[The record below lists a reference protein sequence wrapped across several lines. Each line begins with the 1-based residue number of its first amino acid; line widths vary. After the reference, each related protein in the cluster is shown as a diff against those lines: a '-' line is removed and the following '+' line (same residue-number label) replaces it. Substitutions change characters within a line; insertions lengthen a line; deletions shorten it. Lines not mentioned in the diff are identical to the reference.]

1 MGARE
6 RGYQAADIP
15 RKARPHIPLNAS
27 TLDGSNA
34 DISACSREFSFCVI
48 GVLQPSLSI
57 RRWWS
62 SPKGAADCG
71 LFAARRP
78 VCDQGTLHRVPARC
92 RGEARLAQSR
102 SRSSRGRNA
111 RRVGGSI
118 SKRGN
123 VLSRLW
129 PCFRAGHDNSLAFR
143 FGHDVGVAAM
153 PCLGLTLW
161 LLRDIGR
168 AISLVGD
175 GEAGITALAHVG
187 TRAWRTLHAARS
199 R

>member
-1 MGARE
+1 MPISVRAAANSAFASSAYCSLVYPYAVGGRHR
-6 RGYQAADIP
+6 RGLPTAASLP
-15 RKARPHIPLNAS
+15 RGDLSAIRVHS
-27 TLDGSNA
+27 TAFLRDVEA
-34 DISACSREFSFCVI
+34 KPD
-48 GVLQPSLSI
+48 
-57 RRWWS
+57 
-62 SPKGAADCG
+62 SPKAVVAHRAAG
-71 LFAARRP
+71 I
-78 VCDQGTLHRVPARC
+78 
-92 RGEARLAQSR
+92 
-102 SRSSRGRNA
+102 A

-118 SKRGN
+118 WKRGN

>member
-1 MGARE
+1 MPISVRAAANSAFASSAYCSLVYPYAVGGRHR
-6 RGYQAADIP
+6 RGLPTAASLP
-15 RKARPHIPLNAS
+15 RGDLSAMRVHS
-27 TLDGSNA
+27 TAFLRDVEA
-34 DISACSREFSFCVI
+34 KPD
-48 GVLQPSLSI
+48 
-57 RRWWS
+57 
-62 SPKGAADCG
+62 SPEAVVAHRAAG
-71 LFAARRP
+71 I
-78 VCDQGTLHRVPARC
+78 
-92 RGEARLAQSR
+92 
-102 SRSSRGRNA
+102 A

-123 VLSRLW
+123 VLSRLG